1 MVGLASSLASI
12 LQSYCMYFA
21 STHCKLLEKCK
32 NNADYTL
39 YANLIM
45 LKHHGAKV
53 VFQGCQPTLGLGI
66 RNDTTLAQ
74 SNSDH
79 GEMYS

>member
-1 MVGLASSLASI
+1 
-12 LQSYCMYFA
+12 
-21 STHCKLLEKCK
+21 
-32 NNADYTL
+32 
-39 YANLIM
+39 M

-53 VFQGCQPTLGLGI
+53 VFQGCQPTPGLGI
-66 RNDTTLAQ
+66 RNNTTLAQ